1 MSLSRP
7 LSGHAGFRARW
18 VTVLAVLLVMSCVLI
33 FVDHGAFRQ
42 FARSAG
48 SGGVLP
54 DTTLDFDPSGGMP
67 VITSVRSDGAAER
80 AGLQAGDDIEAID
93 GHAVRSVADLRAV
106 VLAAQDDAPL
116 ALRVLRGDTTRT
128 VLLVRG
134 TRDIASGLGNGAEN
148 SAD

>member
-1 MSLSRP
+1 VRN
-7 LSGHAGFRARW
+7 RW
-18 VTVLAVLLVMSCVLI
+18 VPVLAVLLVLSCVLI
-33 FVDHGAFRQ
+33 FAERGAFRR
-42 FARSAG
+42 FAHAAAN
-48 SGGVLP
+48 GGVLP
-54 DTTLDFDPSGGMP
+54 DTTLDYDPSGGMP

-93 GHAVRSVADLRAV
+93 GHSVRSVADLRAV

-128 VLLVRG
+128 ILLVRG
-134 TRDIASGLGNGAEN
+134 ARDGISGLGNGAEN

>member
-1 MSLSRP
+1 MSWSRP
-7 LSGHAGFRARW
+7 VSAHAGFRGRW
-18 VTVLAVLLVMSCVLI
+18 VTVLTALLVLSCVLI
-33 FVDHGAFRQ
+33 FAERGAFRRLVR
-42 FARSAG
+42 AAG
-48 SGGVLP
+48 SAGVLP
-54 DTTLDFDPSGGMP
+54 DTTLDYDPGDGMP

-93 GHAVRSVADLRAV
+93 GHAVRSVADLRAA

-128 VLLVRG
+128 ILLVRG
-134 TRDIASGLGNGAEN
+134 TRDMASGLGNGAEN